1 MISPAGVL
9 TPLEPGELPPKQVA
23 WLHPWQLLRTAYH
36 VWLSTV
42 AKEYIDRR
50 ETLAALDTI
59 RAIDQEIPDSTLE
72 STDTFDAALV
82 ADDHQRDVWID
93 FVADIGDSWNATY
106 SVASLIARPKLEIR
120 GHDQALTSAAI
131 LVLGG
136 DLIYPTPSRDGYR
149 RRMRSPLVAARPA
162 NQNGRAP
169 CLLAIPGNHDWY
181 DGLTSFVREF
191 CQGGSLGGW
200 RMMQRRSYF
209 AVKLV
214 HRWWLW
220 GIDIALDTRIDPP
233 QQAYFMKILTG
244 DEFRAGDNII
254 LCTAKPAW
262 LDKRARSSAAYRNL
276 SYFVREI
283 VEDRGKGCVRV
294 ILAGDLHHY
303 SRYENSYGDSLIT
316 AGGGGAYLHGTHQ
329 LPRQAPDLCASREQ
343 PSDPPCIA
351 SGFEYPRQSDSR
363 RLALKTLFLAFRPA
377 NIAFALAVG
386 VLYWFFA
393 AMLRV
398 AQPALLD
405 QSLRK
410 LPRFLFDTAVSPAA
424 SVAFATV
431 AATLA
436 ICAVVAAVSNSASS
450 RVRTVP
456 WGILHG
462 FVHLALAVTVAW
474 LVHHYVDPR
483 LMHLIPRGGR
493 IFSIVSAL
501 AQILIGGF
509 AGATMFGTYLVL
521 SDFLLGWHTNEVF
534 VAQSIIN
541 YRNFVRMRLR
551 PDGSL
556 VVYPIGLREVPRKWR
571 FALKREAHD
580 PFYEPADRV
589 LAPHLIE
596 GPIVIA
602 RRDDPRTSR

>member
-1 MISPAGVL
+1 VTSPAGVL

-23 WLHPWQLLRTAYH
+23 WLHPWQLARTAYH

-50 ETLAALDTI
+50 ETLAALDTV
-59 RAIDQEIPDSTLE
+59 RAIDQETSESTLE
-72 STDTFDAALV
+72 SSDTFDAALL
-82 ADDHQRDVWID
+82 AKDYQRDVWID

-106 SVASLIARPKLEIR
+106 SIASLISRPKLEIR
-120 GHDQALTSAAI
+120 GHDTALASAAV

-209 AVKLV
+209 AVKLA

-233 QQAYFMKILTG
+233 QQDYFMKILKG
-244 DEFRAGDNII
+244 NEFRAGDNVI

-262 LDKRARSSAAYRNL
+262 LDKRTRASAGYRNL

-283 VEDRGKGCVRV
+283 VEDRGKGCVRL

-303 SRYENSYGDSLIT
+303 SRYENPGGDHLIT

-329 LPRQAPDLCASREQ
+329 LPRQVPDLCANREQ
-343 PSDPPCIA
+343 SPDPPFVA
-351 SGFEYPRQSDSR
+351 AGFEYPRRSDSR
-363 RLALKTLFLAFRPA
+363 RLALMTLFLAFRPA
-377 NIAFALAVG
+377 NMAFAMVVG

-393 AMLRV
+393 ATLRV
-398 AQPALLD
+398 ANPELLD
-405 QSLRK
+405 QPLSK
-410 LPRFLFDTAVSPAA
+410 LPRFLIDTAVSPAA
-424 SVAFATV
+424 TVAFATV

-436 ICAVVAAVSNSASS
+436 MCAIVAAVSNSASS

-456 WGILHG
+456 WGVLHG
-462 FVHLALAVTVAW
+462 FLHLALAVVIAW
-474 LVHHYVDPR
+474 LVHHYVDPK
-483 LMHLIPRGGR
+483 LTHWIPGGGR
-493 IFSIVSAL
+493 IFSISSAL
-501 AQILIGGF
+501 AQMVIGGL
-509 AGATMFGTYLVL
+509 AGATMFGIYLVL

-534 VAQSIIN
+534 VAQSIID

-556 VVYPIGLREVPRKWR
+556 VVYPIGLRQVPRKWR
-571 FALKREAHD
+571 FALKREPHE

-589 LAPHLIE
+589 LTPHLIE
-596 GPIVIA
+596 GPITIT
-602 RRDDPRTSR
+602 RRAVPR